1 MNQGTR
7 AIFLLIYTALLFVLN
22 YVAFRTWV
30 PSSGSEG
37 LWFYTGM
44 ASIILGNLLVTPFFT
59 KPVDAVSYSVLA
71 GMGIYLVNDLNNWS
85 FWEQTVFFI
94 SLFITISVLVIA
106 LIAIILNRKT
116 SVLAQKLSKS
126 FMIISDFLGN
136 QKFIF
141 SVVFFYALFEFHRTN
156 PREVMVLGGG
166 WIIIGLIDP
175 ELKIINTVNKI
186 FLIWKTKVKT
196 NIVGFVHS
204 YRTPRLVLISQENDN
219 RLPFGTPVIINDKF
233 SENKLGITL
242 NYSGRAETNHLRA
255 IKVTSEN
262 QQIAELTNKLKLIL
276 PFDSV
281 SIFYTDQ
288 HKELLNEIFEFRN
301 IENLVGLVATD
312 TTVNILQFEIIKDI
326 DIEEGKLVEVDIR
339 GKRVLYQIMNG
350 FTKEEVI
357 HQKNTYGYA
366 LGKARKIGEWL
377 EQDKKFKNAKW
388 IPELNTPVF
397 FNVGKEVNKDYKT
410 VGHFPDSQ
418 YTVEIKDVNALVTHN
433 TAILGILGI
442 GKSMLSIELVERI
455 LAEKVKVICI
465 DLTNQ
470 YTIELSDFYDSENEE
485 KYIEELQGIINDG
498 GKQNVSR
505 NIEEGGG
512 VNAFKD
518 ALKKQISDFLKNAED
533 SYLKIYNPA
542 QFNVWRQTGGMY
554 NNQAAMVS
562 LTPTEVTQIISEIVL
577 DVCQEIGMTDKA
589 RVCLVYEEAHSLIP
603 EWGAVATEGDKS
615 ATNATAKAILQ
626 GRKFGMGCIL
636 ITQRTAN
643 VTKTILNQCNTIFA
657 MRTFDDTGKTFLAN
671 FIGSD
676 YADVLPNLEER
687 SAVFFGKGSNCEN
700 PVLIRLNDQNDF
712 REVFREKYPIPE
724 NTSPTQEID
733 EGPNDNS
740 DEDDLPF

>member
-22 YVAFRTWV
+22 YVAFGTWV

-71 GMGIYLVNDLNNWS
+71 GMGIYLVNDLNNWN

-94 SLFITISVLVIA
+94 SLFMTISVLVIA

-116 SVLAQKLSKS
+116 SVLAQKFSKS

-186 FLIWKTKVKT
+186 FLIWKTKVRT

-262 QQIAELTNKLKLIL
+262 QQIAELTNKLKFIL

-281 SIFYTDQ
+281 SIFYTDR
-288 HKELLNEIFEFRN
+288 HKDLLNEIFEFRN

-339 GKRVLYQIMNG
+339 DKRVLYQIMNG

-366 LGKARKIGEWL
+366 LGKARKIGE
-377 EQDKKFKNAKW
+377 
-388 IPELNTPVF
+388 
-397 FNVGKEVNKDYKT
+397 
-410 VGHFPDSQ
+410 
-418 YTVEIKDVNALVTHN
+418 
-433 TAILGILGI
+433 
-442 GKSMLSIELVERI
+442 
-455 LAEKVKVICI
+455 C
-465 DLTNQ
+465 
-470 YTIELSDFYDSENEE
+470 
-485 KYIEELQGIINDG
+485 
-498 GKQNVSR
+498 
-505 NIEEGGG
+505 
-512 VNAFKD
+512 
-518 ALKKQISDFLKNAED
+518 
-533 SYLKIYNPA
+533 
-542 QFNVWRQTGGMY
+542 
-554 NNQAAMVS
+554 
-562 LTPTEVTQIISEIVL
+562 
-577 DVCQEIGMTDKA
+577 
-589 RVCLVYEEAHSLIP
+589 
-603 EWGAVATEGDKS
+603 
-615 ATNATAKAILQ
+615 
-626 GRKFGMGCIL
+626 
-636 ITQRTAN
+636 
-643 VTKTILNQCNTIFA
+643 
-657 MRTFDDTGKTFLAN
+657 
-671 FIGSD
+671 
-676 YADVLPNLEER
+676 
-687 SAVFFGKGSNCEN
+687 
-700 PVLIRLNDQNDF
+700 
-712 REVFREKYPIPE
+712 
-724 NTSPTQEID
+724 
-733 EGPNDNS
+733 
-740 DEDDLPF
+740 